1 MQILVLVQ
9 ASVLQV
15 LRLGLMLGQKQ
26 GPKLRQILLKRVIR
40 CGMVQKVVGELTGN
54 LLRIG
59 EAAAEL

>member
-26 GPKLRQILLKRVIR
+26 GPKLRQILLKWVI
-40 CGMVQKVVGELTGN
+40 QKVVGELTGN